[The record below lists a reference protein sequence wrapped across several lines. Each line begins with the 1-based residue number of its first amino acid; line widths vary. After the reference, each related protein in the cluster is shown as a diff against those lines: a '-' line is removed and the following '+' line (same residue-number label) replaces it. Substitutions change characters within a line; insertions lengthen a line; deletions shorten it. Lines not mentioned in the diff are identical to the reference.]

1 MELIKLEKLTRFIN
15 SSQSTSPLVTK
26 KIQALNLK
34 INQQLE
40 VKIISSEKN
49 SQTLVLQASQSS
61 KPIHVKTN
69 TPFESKQGQTLQLL
83 ITQILPALEF
93 EVLKTALESKQL
105 NTKHVDNL
113 ITPKNLLLKQFF
125 PTSDTKI
132 LKQQDDTK
140 PASTTIPL
148 IISAKIISIDADK
161 IQLKISGQEII
172 TVNKDQ
178 LSQVDSKQHRIE
190 VQNFKVGQ
198 TIQLEVNTKSSI
210 KTDFKLIDTN
220 IPKLTVGQNF
230 SAKVIEIKG
239 SSIQLQLKP
248 IPHLAKF
255 PQNKIDSPSSIIIL
269 NKNQL
274 LPTSIQPSSSHNLL
288 PPLKIGQQIQFE
300 VVKTG
305 SSPMFKLVDAQ
316 PTNHRLNQQVID
328 TIKQVLPIQ
337 TAPTELINQLIIS
350 LPKIKNSESISDN
363 LKRLAKEILESLP
376 KLKNTRNPQ
385 QLKSAITNSGLFL
398 EAKLATSPDETK
410 NNFPT
415 DFKNKLLKFQHAL
428 KQELEVKNNQKTASN
443 ELNLLKEMQQK
454 TENSLA
460 RVILNQL
467 NSLPKEE
474 GAKQMWLLDLPFI
487 NKETAESVKIEIDRE
502 QHSTPDENEE
512 NWAVTLTITPPG
524 LATIHCKISC
534 LDKIIHT
541 RFWSDSQGVVDK
553 ISHNLDYL
561 EKQLKAEGLETG
573 HLSAHRGIDTKNS
586 HQQITPQNLLDQKV

>member
-1 MELIKLEKLTRFIN
+1 MEKLTRFIK
-15 SSQSTSPLVTK
+15 SSQSTSPLATK

-40 VKIISSEKN
+40 VKIINSEKN

-69 TPFESKQGQTLQLL
+69 IPFESKQGQTLQLL
-83 ITQILPALEF
+83 VTQILPALKF
-93 EVLKTALESKQL
+93 EVLKAAIESKQL
-105 NTKHVDNL
+105 DNL
-113 ITPKNLLLKQFF
+113 ITPKNLMLKQFF

-132 LKQQDDTK
+132 LKQQDNTK
-140 PASTTIPL
+140 PPSSTTPL

-178 LSQVDSKQHRIE
+178 LSQVDSKQQQIK

-220 IPKLTVGQNF
+220 IPKLTVGQSF

-239 SSIQLQLKP
+239 NSIQLQLEP
-248 IPHLAKF
+248 IPHLAKS
-255 PQNKIDSPSSIIIL
+255 PQNKIDSPPASIIL

-274 LPTSIQPSSSHNLL
+274 LSSPNQPLSTRNLL
-288 PPLKIGQQIQFE
+288 PPLKLGQQIQFE

-305 SSPMFKLVDAQ
+305 SNPIFKLVGTQ
-316 PTNHRLNQQVID
+316 PTTHLVNQQVID

-337 TAPTELINQLIIS
+337 TPPTELINQLIIN

-385 QLKSAITNSGLFL
+385 QLKKAITNSGLFL
-398 EAKLATSPDETK
+398 EAKLATPNNETK
-410 NNFPT
+410 SDFPT

-428 KQELEVKNNQKTASN
+428 KQELEVKNNQKTSSN

-454 TENSLA
+454 TESSLA

-474 GAKQMWLLDLPFI
+474 GVKQMWLLDLPFI
-487 NKETAESVKIEIDRE
+487 NKETAESVKIEVDRE
-502 QHSTPDENEE
+502 QHSNPDENEE

-534 LDKIIHT
+534 LDKIINT

-553 ISHNLDYL
+553 ISQHLDYL
-561 EKQLKAEGLETG
+561 DQQLKAEGLETG
-573 HLSAHRGIDTKNS
+573 HLSAHRGIDTINS